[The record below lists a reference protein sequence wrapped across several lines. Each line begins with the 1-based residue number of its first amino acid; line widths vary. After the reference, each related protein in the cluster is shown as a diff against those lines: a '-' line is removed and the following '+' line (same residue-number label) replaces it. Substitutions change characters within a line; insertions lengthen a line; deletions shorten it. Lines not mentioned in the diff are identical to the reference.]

1 MSILCCLVHL
11 GRVLWLWQEGWEET
25 ERAFTACTWHV
36 CDEAAAST
44 PAEPPPCT
52 SEPEWAESTD
62 GHAHT
67 QILYTSTD
75 TGDISD
81 MGYSIY
87 RRHWLDR
94 MHLII
99 GFWPLGGGSVQE
111 FRAVLGGRGTVKLFI
126 AVRMFVHRLREFVL
140 PQSYLRVAR
149 FDFYLC
155 SHKIYSSLWW
165 VLESVSQW
173 HVFLPHKLGSS
184 LEAAFNVHM
193 ITFFL
198 FCLFCSQR
206 AAT

>member
-99 GFWPLGGGSVQE
+99 GVFLTPGGSQCRSSELSSVGE
-111 FRAVLGGRGTVKLFI
+111 EPSNYSVLWECLYI
-126 AVRMFVHRLREFVL
+126 A
-140 PQSYLRVAR
+140 
-149 FDFYLC
+149 
-155 SHKIYSSLWW
+155 
-165 VLESVSQW
+165 LES
-173 HVFLPHKLGSS
+173 
-184 LEAAFNVHM
+184 
-193 ITFFL
+193 L
-198 FCLFCSQR
+198 FCLR
-206 AAT
+206 II